1 MQDILL
7 LHGAVGSKDQ
17 LVPLSEKLKQQYN
30 VHLLSFS
37 GHGGNPL
44 PGQSFSIPL
53 FAEDVYNYVVQN
65 KLQQVNIFGYSMG
78 GYVAMYLAL
87 RHPQLVNKIIT
98 LGTKFHWDESV
109 ASKEVKL
116 LDPDTISSKVPAFAD
131 LLKQRHHPED
141 WKLVLAATKQMLLD
155 LGNNNCLQLQ
165 DYAQVHNPCL
175 ILLGGND
182 KMISLEET
190 ISVANALPNAR
201 FDLLPS
207 TPHPIEQ
214 VDLDLLVPLI
224 NDFINH

>member
-7 LHGAVGSKDQ
+7 LHGAVGSKEQ
-17 LVPLSEKLKQQYN
+17 LVPLSEKLKHRYN
-30 VHLLSFS
+30 VHLINFS

-53 FAEDVYNYVVQN
+53 FAEEVYNYVNQN
-65 KLQQVNIFGYSMG
+65 NLQQVSIFGYSMS
-78 GYVAMYLAL
+78 GYVAMYLA
-87 RHPQLVNKIIT
+87 HQHSQLVNKIIT

-116 LDPDTISSKVPAFAD
+116 LDPDTISAKVPAFAD
-131 LLKQRHHPED
+131 TLKQRHQPTN

-155 LGNNNCLQLQ
+155 LGKNNCLQLQ
-165 DYAQVHNPCL
+165 DYAQIHNPCL

-190 ISVANALPNAR
+190 TAVANALPNAR

-214 VDLDLLVPLI
+214 VNLDLLVPLI
-224 NDFINH
+224 DDFIN

>member
-17 LVPLSEKLKQQYN
+17 LIPLSEKLSHHYN

-44 PGQSFSIPL
+44 PGKPFSIPL
-53 FAEDVYNYVVQN
+53 FARDVHDYLIENH
-65 KLQQVNIFGYSMG
+65 LEQVNIFGYSMG
-78 GYVAMYLAL
+78 GYVAIYLAQQYP
-87 RHPQLVNKIIT
+87 HLVSKIIT

-116 LDPDTISSKVPAFAD
+116 LDPDTISAKVPAFAE
-131 LLKQRHHPED
+131 LLKQRHHPTD

-155 LGNNNCLQLQ
+155 LGKNNCLQLQ
-165 DYAQVHNPCL
+165 DYAQIHNPCL

-190 ISVANALPNAR
+190 TAVANALPNAR

-224 NDFINH
+224 EDFIN